1 MRSVAAHRRIAVIGS
16 GISGLAAA
24 WLLARRH
31 HVTLYEANA
40 WAGGH
45 THTVD
50 VTLDG
55 VTAPVDTGFLVFN
68 DRTYPNLIALF
79 RHLGVRSVAS
89 DMSFS
94 VRMENENL
102 EWAGS
107 SLATVFAQRRNIARP
122 EFWLMLCDILRF
134 NREAGNMAHNDAAL
148 DVALGE
154 FLAARRYGRAFRDW
168 YLLPMSSAIWSCP
181 PASMLHYPVRTF
193 IDFCRNHGLLQLAGR
208 PQWRTVV
215 GGGRDYVR
223 RMLRGI
229 PDVRLGCAVTQVT
242 RHARGVAVRDCE
254 GGVAPFDEV
263 ILACHGD
270 QALRLLGDA
279 DAAERQVLSAFR
291 YQPNRAVLHTDQSF
305 LPRARKAWSAWN
317 YHGCGGDSAGT
328 SVGVSYL
335 INQLQPL
342 PFSRPVIVTLNPRQD
357 PAPGTVIDA
366 FDYEHPV
373 FDRAAVAAQQ
383 ALGAIQGRR
392 QTWFCG
398 AWAGYGF
405 HEDGLRS
412 GMAVAASLGVTAP
425 WMARPGHAF
434 ASVER
439 AAA

>member
-1 MRSVAAHRRIAVIGS
+1 MTNAAAPRRIAVIGS

-24 WLLARRH
+24 WLLARDH
-31 HVTLYEANA
+31 QVTLYEANTH
-40 WAGGH
+40 AGGH

-68 DRTYPNLIALF
+68 ERTYPNLIALF
-79 RHLGVRSVAS
+79 KHLGVRSVAS

-94 VRMENENL
+94 VRIENENL

-107 SLATVFAQRRNIARP
+107 SLATVFAQRRNLARS
-122 EFWLMLCDILRF
+122 EFWLMLRDILRF
-134 NREAGNMAHNDAAL
+134 NREAGNMAHDAAAL

-154 FLAARRYGRAFRDW
+154 FLADRRYGRAFRDW

-181 PASMLHYPVRTF
+181 PASMLHYPLRTF

-223 RMLRGI
+223 RMLRRI

-242 RHARGVAVRDCE
+242 RHARGVAVRGSE
-254 GGVAPFDEV
+254 GGVALFDEV

-305 LPRARKAWSAWN
+305 LPRVRKAWSAWN
-317 YHGCGGDSAGT
+317 YHSDGDAAGT

-335 INQLQPL
+335 INHLQPL
-342 PFSRPVIVTLNPRQD
+342 PFLRPVIVTLNPRRD
-357 PAPGTVIDA
+357 PAPGAFIDA
-366 FDYEHPV
+366 YDYEHPV
-373 FDRAAVAAQQ
+373 FDRASIAAQQ
-383 ALGAIQGRR
+383 ALGSIQGRR
-392 QTWFCG
+392 RTWFCG
-398 AWAGYGF
+398 AWTGYGF

-412 GMAVAASLGVTAP
+412 GMVVAASLGVTAP
-425 WMARPGHAF
+425 WAARPEHAF
-434 ASVER
+434 ACSGR